1 MVDNSKTFDKFLEF
15 VKWMYEEHTNHHKS
29 HNKAIVNYDDYLNA
43 NFKFLCDEF
52 HNRIVH

>member
-29 HNKAIVNYDDYLNA
+29 HNRAIVNYDDYLNA

-52 HNRIVH
+52 HNRIIH